1 MSDHETEDPW
11 AFKLHS
17 NNPGKSPLKRI
28 LAHTRREIDTL
39 RQVSARDWV
48 VRSIRGT
55 SRTLLEMADPL
66 DMGFKPVAI
75 GAVAGFFMTGHLNA
89 HELLKHTAHIVAT
102 LAHADARIIRI
113 SADLAFDHAFD
124 RIGHRLETV
133 ADAIVKAGA
142 KPVTMLRRRR

>member
-11 AFKLHS
+11 AFKLHT
-17 NNPGKSPLKRI
+17 NKPGQSPLKRI
-28 LAHTRREIDTL
+28 LAQTRREIDTL
-39 RQVSARDWV
+39 RKVTAREWV

-55 SRTLLEMADPL
+55 SRTLLELADPL

-75 GAVAGFFMTGHLNA
+75 GAVAGFFMTGHVNGA
-89 HELLKHTAHIVAT
+89 EVLKHTAHIVAT
-102 LAHADARIIRI
+102 LAHADASIIRI

-124 RIGHRLETV
+124 RAGHRLEKV

-142 KPVTMLRRRR
+142 KPVNMLRRRR